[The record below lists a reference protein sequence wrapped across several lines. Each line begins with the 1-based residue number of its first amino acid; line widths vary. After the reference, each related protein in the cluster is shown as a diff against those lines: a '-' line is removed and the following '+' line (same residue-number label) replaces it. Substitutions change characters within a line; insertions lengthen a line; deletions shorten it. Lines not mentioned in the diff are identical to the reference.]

1 MIPYKNALAAL
12 ALLTGSALISCGSS
26 KENSNRTEETET
38 QTLIQAPAF
47 NADSAY
53 AYIDAQVKFGPRVP
67 NSPAHKTCGNYLASQ
82 LERFGAK
89 VYNQYADLMAYN
101 GAILKAR
108 NIIGAYKPDTKRRVM
123 LCAHWDSRPYAD
135 QDEERYHHT
144 PIDGANDGASG
155 VGVLLEIARQIQ
167 LQAPAVG
174 IDIVFFDAE
183 DYGMPDFYKGP
194 YKPDTWC
201 LGSQYWGRIPHVS
214 DYKARF
220 GILLDMVGAKGAAFY
235 YEGFSARTAN
245 NVMKKIWN
253 TAERLGYGQYFIK
266 QEGGEVTDDHVYV
279 NRFRG
284 IPCVDIIHYDIQ
296 GNTGFNPTWHTT
308 DDTIENIDKATLQ
321 AVGQTVMEV
330 IYNEK

>member
-67 NSPAHKTCGNYLASQ
+67 NSPAHKACGNYLASQ

-101 GAILKAR
+101 GATLKAR
-108 NIIGAYKPDTKRRVM
+108 NIIGAYKPDTKKRVM

-135 QDEERYHHT
+135 QDDEKYHHT

-183 DYGMPDFYKGP
+183 DYGIPDFYKGP

>member
-67 NSPAHKTCGNYLASQ
+67 NSPAHKACGNYLASQ

-108 NIIGAYKPDTKRRVM
+108 NIIGAYKPDTKKRVM

-135 QDEERYHHT
+135 QDDEKYHHT

-174 IDIVFFDAE
+174 INIVFFDAE
-183 DYGMPDFYKGP
+183 DYGIPDFYKGP

-201 LGSQYWGRIPHVS
+201 LGSQYWGRIPHIS

>member
-108 NIIGAYKPDTKRRVM
+108 NIIGAYKPDTKKRVM

-135 QDEERYHHT
+135 QDDERYHHT

-183 DYGMPDFYKGP
+183 DYGIPDFYKGP

-201 LGSQYWGRIPHVS
+201 LGSQYWGRIPHIS

>member
-67 NSPAHKTCGNYLASQ
+67 NSPAHKACGNYLASQ

-108 NIIGAYKPDTKRRVM
+108 NIIGAYKPDTKKRVM

-135 QDEERYHHT
+135 QDDERYHHT

-183 DYGMPDFYKGP
+183 DYGIPDFYKGP

-201 LGSQYWGRIPHVS
+201 LGSQYWGRIPHIS

>member
-108 NIIGAYKPDTKRRVM
+108 NIIGAYKPDTKKRVM

-135 QDEERYHHT
+135 QDDERYHHT

-183 DYGMPDFYKGP
+183 DYGIPDFYKGP

-201 LGSQYWGRIPHVS
+201 LGSQYWGRIPHIS

-308 DDTIENIDKATLQ
+308 DDTIENIDMATLQ

>member
-1 MIPYKNALAAL
+1 M
-12 ALLTGSALISCGSS
+12 ISCGSS

-108 NIIGAYKPDTKRRVM
+108 NIIGAYKPDTKKRVM

-135 QDEERYHHT
+135 QDDERYHHT

-183 DYGMPDFYKGP
+183 DYGIPDFYKGP

>member
-108 NIIGAYKPDTKRRVM
+108 NIIGAYKPDTKKRVM

-135 QDEERYHHT
+135 QDDERYHHT

-183 DYGMPDFYKGP
+183 DYGIPDFYKGP

>member
-108 NIIGAYKPDTKRRVM
+108 NIIGAYKPDTKKRVM

-135 QDEERYHHT
+135 QDDEKYHHT

-183 DYGMPDFYKGP
+183 DYGIPDFYKGP

-201 LGSQYWGRIPHVS
+201 LGSQYWGRIPHIS

>member
-67 NSPAHKTCGNYLASQ
+67 NSPAHKACGNYLASQ

-108 NIIGAYKPDTKRRVM
+108 NIIGAYKPDTKKRVM

-135 QDEERYHHT
+135 QDDERYHHT

-183 DYGMPDFYKGP
+183 DYGIPDFYKGP

-201 LGSQYWGRIPHVS
+201 LGSQYWGRIPHIS

-245 NVMKKIWN
+245 NVMKKIWD

>member
-1 MIPYKNALAAL
+1 MIPYKNTLAAL

-183 DYGMPDFYKGP
+183 DYGIPDFYKGP

>member
-67 NSPAHKTCGNYLASQ
+67 NSPAHKACGNYLASQ

-108 NIIGAYKPDTKRRVM
+108 NIIGAYKPDTKKRVM

-135 QDEERYHHT
+135 QDDEKYHHT

-183 DYGMPDFYKGP
+183 DYGIPDFYKGP

-201 LGSQYWGRIPHVS
+201 LGSQYWGRIPHIS

-220 GILLDMVGAKGAAFY
+220 GILLDMVGAKGTAFY

>member
-67 NSPAHKTCGNYLASQ
+67 NSPAHKACGNYLASQ

-108 NIIGAYKPDTKRRVM
+108 NIIGAYKPDTKKRVM

-135 QDEERYHHT
+135 QDDEKYHHT

-183 DYGMPDFYKGP
+183 DYGIPDFYKGP

-245 NVMKKIWN
+245 NVMKKIWD

-308 DDTIENIDKATLQ
+308 DDIIENIDKATLQ

>member
-108 NIIGAYKPDTKRRVM
+108 NIIGAYKPDTKKRVM

-135 QDEERYHHT
+135 QDDEKYHHT

-183 DYGMPDFYKGP
+183 DYGIPDFYKGP

>member
-108 NIIGAYKPDTKRRVM
+108 NIIGAYKPDTKKRVM

-135 QDEERYHHT
+135 QDDEKYHHT

-183 DYGMPDFYKGP
+183 DYGIPDFYKGP

-245 NVMKKIWN
+245 NVMKKIWD

-308 DDTIENIDKATLQ
+308 DDIIENIDKATLQ

>member
-67 NSPAHKTCGNYLASQ
+67 NSPAHKACGNYLASQ

-108 NIIGAYKPDTKRRVM
+108 NIIGAYKPDTKKRVM

-135 QDEERYHHT
+135 QDDEKYHHT

-183 DYGMPDFYKGP
+183 DYGIPDFYKGP

-201 LGSQYWGRIPHVS
+201 LGSQYWGRIPHIS

-284 IPCVDIIHYDIQ
+284 IPCVDILHYDIQ

>member
-67 NSPAHKTCGNYLASQ
+67 NSPAHKACGNYLASQ

-108 NIIGAYKPDTKRRVM
+108 NIIGAYKPDTKKRVM

-135 QDEERYHHT
+135 QDDERYHHT

-183 DYGMPDFYKGP
+183 DYGIPDFYKGP

>member
-67 NSPAHKTCGNYLASQ
+67 NSPAHKACGNYLASQ

-108 NIIGAYKPDTKRRVM
+108 NIIGAYKPDTKKRVM

-135 QDEERYHHT
+135 QDDEKYHHT

-183 DYGMPDFYKGP
+183 DYGIPDFYKGP

-201 LGSQYWGRIPHVS
+201 LG
-214 DYKARF
+214 
-220 GILLDMVGAKGAAFY
+220 LDMVGAKGAAFY

-245 NVMKKIWN
+245 NVMKKIWD